1 MTNSIK
7 VGYDSQT
14 NLYAFKNQ
22 FNSTMCVNGK
32 SVSDPLL
39 GFKSGELVI
48 TSEKPESITYTTSGR
63 KLIGYDNTVDITTI
77 SIEQY
82 KAIEAKVNLT
92 RQWDDDCEEF
102 TYSTLEDEVFALRFA
117 KTYKPIYEQV
127 EEVHTLEIEM
137 IEYPVS
143 AHKSIVPL
151 YSLDAN
157 NVFET
162 KCKYIPNNL
171 DLFFEVCAQY
181 GIDKSR
187 IDIPTHSGLRFVKID
202 DTYLTGAEEFEKTS
216 SSIIID
222 TYEACITRMHANRKK
237 LEDLVSMHLAKRSQK
252 VLDKGTVGELLK
264 ELLVLKGRVSG
275 LDVKQKDYSSQRAL
289 AGKLNELIE
298 TYKQLA

>member
-32 SVSDPLL
+32 SVADPLL
-39 GFKSGELVI
+39 GFRNGELVI
-48 TSEKPESITYTTSGR
+48 TSEKPETITYTTSGR
-63 KLIGYDNTVDITTI
+63 KLIGYDNTEDLTTI
-77 SIEQY
+77 SVEQY
-82 KAIEAKVNLT
+82 KAIEDIVDVT
-92 RQWDDDCEEF
+92 REWDDDCEEYK
-102 TYSTLEDEVFALRFA
+102 YSTLENEVFALRFA
-117 KTYKPIYEQV
+117 RTYKPIYEQV
-127 EEVHTLEIEM
+127 DEVHTLEIEM

-143 AHKSIVPL
+143 AHKCIIPM

-162 KCKYIPNNL
+162 KCKFVPNNME
-171 DLFFEVCAQY
+171 LFFEVCAQY

-187 IDIPTHSGLRFVKID
+187 IDIPTHSGLRYAKID
-202 DTYLTGAEEFEKTS
+202 DNYLTGAEEFEKSASNTT
-216 SSIIID
+216 ID
-222 TYEACITRMHANRKK
+222 TYEVCIARMNSNRKK

-264 ELLVLKGRVSG
+264 ELLVLKNRVSG
-275 LDVKQKDYSSQRAL
+275 LDVKQKDYSSQRSL
-289 AGKLNELIE
+289 NVKLNELIE